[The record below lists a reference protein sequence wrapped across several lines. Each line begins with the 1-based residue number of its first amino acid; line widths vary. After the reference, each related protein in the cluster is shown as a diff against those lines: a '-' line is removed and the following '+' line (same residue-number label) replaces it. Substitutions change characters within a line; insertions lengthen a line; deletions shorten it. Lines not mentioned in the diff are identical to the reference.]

1 MPKSA
6 MRGRLS
12 RSSSTFPGFKSRCTT
27 PCACSAESAL
37 AIGASSGRAQA
48 RSPKRAPLLHGSY
61 LSEVC
66 SVCGAF
72 RALSHLP
79 PHDPIQGGEPGVHEL
94 RARLDEAPA
103 GVSLHQRDRPATRE
117 VPGPLDGLLGESL
130 AAEALAPSFMHAA
143 TISTTSSTST
153 SRSSSARF
161 RSSTTWRMRESQST
175 RYVPPSETA
184 STEAQYFSRLRCDAI
199 LALMASWFQKLF
211 GPSKPARLSKE
222 EKAKAAKERDK
233 RDLRDAVKMLQK
245 YERDAHRGSGARMA
259 ADAKKIYG
267 LSKGRIVFPTATA
280 RAIWIVEILGQLSDG
295 MWENA
300 AEKFT
305 VQKNGKWT
313 QPDEETWNRV
323 GNHFLYWYALTPV
336 VGRHAEAVVNKAPS
350 FPKKIYDP
358 KEFEWLVDV
367 LGSRMIAAAR
377 AALPPEKAST
387 YSLVDLHA
395 DVRSIQTAMASA
407 WKKTGRKVPAKA
419 PSKKPARRRVGK

>member
-1 MPKSA
+1 
-6 MRGRLS
+6 
-12 RSSSTFPGFKSRCTT
+12 
-27 PCACSAESAL
+27 
-37 AIGASSGRAQA
+37 
-48 RSPKRAPLLHGSY
+48 
-61 LSEVC
+61 
-66 SVCGAF
+66 
-72 RALSHLP
+72 
-79 PHDPIQGGEPGVHEL
+79 
-94 RARLDEAPA
+94 
-103 GVSLHQRDRPATRE
+103 
-117 VPGPLDGLLGESL
+117 
-130 AAEALAPSFMHAA
+130 
-143 TISTTSSTST
+143 
-153 SRSSSARF
+153 
-161 RSSTTWRMRESQST
+161 
-175 RYVPPSETA
+175 
-184 STEAQYFSRLRCDAI
+184 
-199 LALMASWFQKLF
+199 MANWFQKLF

-245 YERDAHRGSGARMA
+245 YSGPRARMVE
-259 ADAKKIYG
+259 DAKKIYG

-295 MWENA
+295 TWENA